1 MEITQQ
7 QDQDL
12 KSLAAVSNPQTFF
25 ASKMLMFVCSRAG
38 PFFPTLA
45 RAELIKVDGETVFKR
60 FDAAI

>member
-12 KSLAAVSNPQTFF
+12 KSLAAVSNPQTCFG
-25 ASKMLMFVCSRAG
+25 SKMLMFVCSRAALFLLLSQG
-38 PFFPTLA
+38 
-45 RAELIKVDGETVFKR
+45 RKRIKVDGETVFKR